1 MAHIKGKKSH
11 AIIQQGLKILENL
24 DHRGAVGADKLMGDG
39 AGILIQ
45 IPDTLYRDEFSQQGI
60 VLPPPG
66 EYGVAMVFLPKET
79 ASRLACEQELERSVR
94 AEGQVVL
101 GWRNVPVD
109 VDMPMSPAVRDCE
122 PVIRQLFIGR
132 GADVM
137 VPDALER
144 KLYVIRKTASHAI
157 QNMRL
162 AHGKEYFVPSASVRT
177 VVYKGLLLADQV
189 GRYYRDLADPRTVS
203 ALALVHQRFSTNTF
217 PAWPLAHPYRMIAHN
232 GEINTVKG
240 NFNWLRAREGMMQ
253 SAVLGDDLKKLYPI
267 VYEGQSDTATFDNCL
282 ELLVNSGYSL
292 AHAMM
297 MMIPE
302 AWEQHTQMDESRR
315 AFYEYHAAMMEPWDG
330 PAAVAFTDGRQIGA
344 TLDRNGLRPARYL
357 VTDDDM
363 VILASEAGTLSIP
376 ENRIV
381 KKWRLQP
388 GKMFLID
395 LEQGRIIDDAE
406 IKLQLANS
414 RPYRQWIERLQ
425 IKLESL
431 PAPRQAH
438 VATQSSV
445 SLLDR
450 QQAFG
455 WTQEDYKFILE
466 PMATT
471 GEEVIGSMGNDAPLA
486 VLSDRAK
493 PFYNYFRQLFAQ
505 VTNPPIDPIR
515 EQLVMSLVSFIGP
528 KPNLLDINNVNPPLR
543 LEVSQPVLD
552 FAAMAQIR
560 DIEQVTGKKFR
571 SYELDITYPA
581 AWGPEGIEARVAA
594 LCARAVD
601 AVQSGYNILI
611 VSDRLVDGERVAI
624 PALLATSAVHQHLI
638 RAGLRTNAGLVVET
652 GSAREVH
659 HFALLGGY
667 GAEAI
672 HPYLALESLGKMSD
686 PEKAVKNFV
695 KAIGKGLNKVM
706 SKMGISTY
714 MSYTGAQIFEAV
726 GLQKALV
733 DKYFTGTAS
742 NIEGIG
748 IFQVAEEA
756 LRQHRAAFGNDPVLA
771 NDLEAGGE
779 YAYRVRGEEHMWTPD
794 SIAKLQHASRQNNY
808 RTYKEYAQII
818 NDQSRRHMT
827 LRGLFEFRF
836 DPSRAIPLDD
846 VEPAKEIVKRFATGA
861 MSLGSISTE
870 AHSVLAVAMNRIG
883 GKSNTGEGGEDELR
897 YRAEMR
903 EGKSTIKDGDTL
915 ASVLGADRIE
925 ADVPLKKGDSL
936 RSKIK
941 QVASGRFGV
950 TAEYLSSADQI
961 QIKMAQGAKPGEGG
975 QLPGHKVSEYIA
987 KLRYSVPGVGLIS
1000 PPPHHDIYSIEDL
1013 AQLIHDLKNVNA
1025 KASISVKLV
1034 SEVGVGTVAAGVAK
1048 AKADHVVIAGH
1059 DGGTGASPVS
1069 SIKHVG
1075 TPWELGLAETQQTLV
1090 LNRLRSR
1097 IRVQADGQMKTGRD
1111 VVIGALLGADEFGF
1125 ATAPLVVE
1133 GCIMMRKCHL
1143 NTCPVGVATQDPV
1156 LRQKFQGKPEHVVN
1170 FFFFIAEEVRE
1181 IMAQLGIRKFDDLI
1195 GRADLLDMRS
1205 GVEHWKASGLDFTRV
1220 FHQTQ
1225 SDADVRQTEE
1235 QDHGLA
1241 GALDHQLIE
1250 RSKPALERGE
1260 KVSFIV
1266 PVRNRNRT
1274 IGAMLSGAVAARY
1287 GHDGLPDDTI
1297 HIQCNGT
1304 AGQSFGAF
1312 LAHGITMDLVGEGN
1326 DYVGKGLSGG
1336 RIIVRSPNDFR
1347 GFGPDHIIAG
1357 NTVLYGA
1364 LAGEAFFNGVAGER
1378 FAVRNSGA
1386 ATVVEGTGDHGC
1398 EYMTGG
1404 TVVVLGATGRNF
1416 AAGMSGGVAYVWD
1429 PERTL
1434 KQRANL
1440 SMVELEA
1447 VVPHA
1452 EQQAQNGIDT
1462 WHSAQRGGERETDET
1477 ILRRLVEDHFR
1488 YTGSF
1493 RAREIL
1499 GDWEAARGKFVKVM
1513 PTDYR
1518 RALGEMWRA
1527 ANPQQLA
1534 A

>member
-1 MAHIKGKKSH
+1 M
-11 AIIQQGLKILENL
+11 
-24 DHRGAVGADKLMGDG
+24 
-39 AGILIQ
+39 
-45 IPDTLYRDEFSQQGI
+45 
-60 VLPPPG
+60 
-66 EYGVAMVFLPKET
+66 
-79 ASRLACEQELERSVR
+79 
-94 AEGQVVL
+94 
-101 GWRNVPVD
+101 
-109 VDMPMSPAVRDCE
+109 
-122 PVIRQLFIGR
+122 
-132 GADVM
+132 
-137 VPDALER
+137 
-144 KLYVIRKTASHAI
+144 
-157 QNMRL
+157 
-162 AHGKEYFVPSASVRT
+162 
-177 VVYKGLLLADQV
+177 
-189 GRYYRDLADPRTVS
+189 
-203 ALALVHQRFSTNTF
+203 
-217 PAWPLAHPYRMIAHN
+217 
-232 GEINTVKG
+232 
-240 NFNWLRAREGMMQ
+240 
-253 SAVLGDDLKKLYPI
+253 
-267 VYEGQSDTATFDNCL
+267 
-282 ELLVNSGYSL
+282 
-292 AHAMM
+292 
-297 MMIPE
+297 
-302 AWEQHTQMDESRR
+302 
-315 AFYEYHAAMMEPWDG
+315 
-330 PAAVAFTDGRQIGA
+330 
-344 TLDRNGLRPARYL
+344 
-357 VTDDDM
+357 
-363 VILASEAGTLSIP
+363 
-376 ENRIV
+376 
-381 KKWRLQP
+381 
-388 GKMFLID
+388 
-395 LEQGRIIDDAE
+395 
-406 IKLQLANS
+406 
-414 RPYRQWIERLQ
+414 
-425 IKLESL
+425 
-431 PAPRQAH
+431 
-438 VATQSSV
+438 
-445 SLLDR
+445 
-450 QQAFG
+450 
-455 WTQEDYKFILE
+455 
-466 PMATT
+466 
-471 GEEVIGSMGNDAPLA
+471 
-486 VLSDRAK
+486 
-493 PFYNYFRQLFAQ
+493 
-505 VTNPPIDPIR
+505 
-515 EQLVMSLVSFIGP
+515 
-528 KPNLLDINNVNPPLR
+528 
-543 LEVSQPVLD
+543 
-552 FAAMAQIR
+552 
-560 DIEQVTGKKFR
+560 
-571 SYELDITYPA
+571 
-581 AWGPEGIEARVAA
+581 AA

-1326 DYVGKGLSGG
+1326 DYVGRGLSGG

>member
-1 MAHIKGKKSH
+1 M
-11 AIIQQGLKILENL
+11 
-24 DHRGAVGADKLMGDG
+24 
-39 AGILIQ
+39 
-45 IPDTLYRDEFSQQGI
+45 
-60 VLPPPG
+60 
-66 EYGVAMVFLPKET
+66 
-79 ASRLACEQELERSVR
+79 
-94 AEGQVVL
+94 
-101 GWRNVPVD
+101 
-109 VDMPMSPAVRDCE
+109 
-122 PVIRQLFIGR
+122 
-132 GADVM
+132 
-137 VPDALER
+137 
-144 KLYVIRKTASHAI
+144 
-157 QNMRL
+157 
-162 AHGKEYFVPSASVRT
+162 
-177 VVYKGLLLADQV
+177 
-189 GRYYRDLADPRTVS
+189 
-203 ALALVHQRFSTNTF
+203 
-217 PAWPLAHPYRMIAHN
+217 
-232 GEINTVKG
+232 
-240 NFNWLRAREGMMQ
+240 
-253 SAVLGDDLKKLYPI
+253 
-267 VYEGQSDTATFDNCL
+267 
-282 ELLVNSGYSL
+282 NSGYSL

-714 MSYTGAQIFEAV
+714 MSHTGAQIFEAV

-903 EGKSTIKDGDTL
+903 EGKSTIRTATRWPRCWAPT
-915 ASVLGADRIE
+915 AS
-925 ADVPLKKGDSL
+925 
-936 RSKIK
+936 
-941 QVASGRFGV
+941 
-950 TAEYLSSADQI
+950 
-961 QIKMAQGAKPGEGG
+961 KP
-975 QLPGHKVSEYIA
+975 
-987 KLRYSVPGVGLIS
+987 
-1000 PPPHHDIYSIEDL
+1000 
-1013 AQLIHDLKNVNA
+1013 
-1025 KASISVKLV
+1025 
-1034 SEVGVGTVAAGVAK
+1034 TC
-1048 AKADHVVIAGH
+1048 
-1059 DGGTGASPVS
+1059 
-1069 SIKHVG
+1069 
-1075 TPWELGLAETQQTLV
+1075 
-1090 LNRLRSR
+1090 RSR
-1097 IRVQADGQMKTGRD
+1097 R
-1111 VVIGALLGADEFGF
+1111 
-1125 ATAPLVVE
+1125 ATRCA
-1133 GCIMMRKCHL
+1133 R
-1143 NTCPVGVATQDPV
+1143 
-1156 LRQKFQGKPEHVVN
+1156 
-1170 FFFFIAEEVRE
+1170 
-1181 IMAQLGIRKFDDLI
+1181 
-1195 GRADLLDMRS
+1195 RS
-1205 GVEHWKASGLDFTRV
+1205 SRW
-1220 FHQTQ
+1220 
-1225 SDADVRQTEE
+1225 
-1235 QDHGLA
+1235 
-1241 GALDHQLIE
+1241 
-1250 RSKPALERGE
+1250 P
-1260 KVSFIV
+1260 
-1266 PVRNRNRT
+1266 
-1274 IGAMLSGAVAARY
+1274 
-1287 GHDGLPDDTI
+1287 
-1297 HIQCNGT
+1297 
-1304 AGQSFGAF
+1304 
-1312 LAHGITMDLVGEGN
+1312 
-1326 DYVGKGLSGG
+1326 
-1336 RIIVRSPNDFR
+1336 
-1347 GFGPDHIIAG
+1347 
-1357 NTVLYGA
+1357 
-1364 LAGEAFFNGVAGER
+1364 
-1378 FAVRNSGA
+1378 
-1386 ATVVEGTGDHGC
+1386 
-1398 EYMTGG
+1398 
-1404 TVVVLGATGRNF
+1404 
-1416 AAGMSGGVAYVWD
+1416 
-1429 PERTL
+1429 
-1434 KQRANL
+1434 
-1440 SMVELEA
+1440 
-1447 VVPHA
+1447 
-1452 EQQAQNGIDT
+1452 
-1462 WHSAQRGGERETDET
+1462 
-1477 ILRRLVEDHFR
+1477 
-1488 YTGSF
+1488 
-1493 RAREIL
+1493 
-1499 GDWEAARGKFVKVM
+1499 
-1513 PTDYR
+1513 
-1518 RALGEMWRA
+1518 RA
-1527 ANPQQLA
+1527 ASA
-1534 A
+1534 